1 MKLLNGFMLAT
12 LTGSIF
18 LSSIAVAGVRGAP
31 GKVVNLTDIPSM
43 NSWNDGYKYWNVE
56 LNNPNSFKASCYVP
70 FLTTTAQDST
80 PTARHGV
87 SVDIQPN
94 GTNINQVTIKKT
106 FTFVSTG
113 EVKCDE
119 IRADA
124 IIEQKKMVK

>member
-1 MKLLNGFMLAT
+1 MSLSKKLIFSILSTMLFINTSA
-12 LTGSIF
+12 F
-18 LSSIAVAGVRGAP
+18 AEVRGAP
-31 GKVVNLTDIPSM
+31 GKVVNLTDIESM
-43 NSWNDGYKYWNVE
+43 NSWNDGYQYWNVE
-56 LNNPNSFKASCYVP
+56 LHNPNSFKARCYVP

-80 PTARHGV
+80 PTGRHGV
-87 SVDIQPN
+87 AISIQPN